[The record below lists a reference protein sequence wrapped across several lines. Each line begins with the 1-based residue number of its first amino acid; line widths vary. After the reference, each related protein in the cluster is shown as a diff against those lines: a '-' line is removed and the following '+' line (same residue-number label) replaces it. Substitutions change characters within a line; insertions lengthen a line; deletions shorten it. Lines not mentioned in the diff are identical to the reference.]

1 MEKQYK
7 RLNNIVGWIVLFVA
21 VLSYYLTLEPSN
33 SFWDCGEFIAASQ
46 KLMVVHPPG
55 APLFLM
61 IGRLFTLLAGGNPE
75 MVPVMVNLMSALC
88 TAFSM
93 MFLCWITTYFARKIV
108 APRGSELTSGKIN
121 LILACGLV
129 AGLTATFLDSIW
141 FSAVEAEVYSMSLF
155 FTALVSWLMTK
166 WDQRADEPFA
176 DRYLIL
182 IVFLMGCSIF
192 VHWLNLLTIPALGF
206 IYYFR
211 RYPRSTSKGMLATFV
226 ISIVIILFFLEGIIT
241 GLVDLMASVELKFVN
256 VMGFGFN
263 TGMLISVALFLVA
276 LVTSLAY
283 TYRPKNNLLKMIA
296 IGAAGAF
303 VALALFSADSG
314 GMLVKRVFVFALVG
328 GLVGYLGKR
337 DTRLLNNLIWAF
349 TFVMIG
355 YSTLLTTVIRAN
367 ANPIINMNSP
377 KDIVSLASYLHRDQ
391 YGSRPL
397 LKGVLYTE
405 KPTDVAYTGWRYQK
419 GETQYDKTGQRFE
432 YTYEGANQVLFPRIY
447 DSDHKDGYERWLGL
461 RKNQKPT
468 YFDNI
473 RFFFKYQLNHMYFR
487 YLFWNFVGRQN
498 DEQGYGVGDPDN
510 GNWISGVG
518 FIDNMRLGDQ
528 SFIPESDKNHPA
540 RNTFYFIPL
549 LLAIMGLAYQVVK
562 DRKGWFV
569 VFLLFFFMGMAL
581 IIYGNSPPV
590 EPRERDYIF
599 AGSFW
604 AFSIWVGLSVLFI
617 HDLIA
622 SFGGGKGES
631 VLNENDETIGA
642 VTSNLKQKVAP
653 TKFKVSSAGTFVG
666 IALALMAPFLLAF
679 NGWDDHDRSDR
690 YAARDFAANYL
701 NSCAPNAILFTQG
714 DNDTYPLWYAQEVEG
729 IRTDVRIVNLSL
741 LGVDWY
747 INQIQRRVD
756 DADPVKTILT
766 PDKIRGGLR
775 DMVMHAP
782 DERIAP
788 EGRYINLTDI
798 IKFLGNDKYMRQS
811 SSGDKMATY
820 PTQTFSIPV
829 DKAAVLQN
837 GTVHPNDAGKI
848 VDKLEWKMPRRSLL
862 KNDLMVLDIVAAN
875 AFERPIYFAI
885 SVDRNSYLGL
895 QKYFQLEGLTYR
907 IVPIPSEKPQAA
919 LMGRVQTEIMY
930 DNLMNK
936 FSFGNVNQEGVM
948 VNTDI
953 KRLLFNM
960 KNTYVELAEALV
972 SEGKRA
978 KAIEVL
984 DRCQAET
991 FYPGM
996 EYDFYLFTV
1005 IAAYYDAGGLKKGNE
1020 LMDKVVDQVVEEL
1033 NFIERGVSAADRK
1046 FYKKDRERYLAV
1058 LEQFVK
1064 IATSEKQLD
1073 MARSIADRMQPFR

>member
-7 RLNNIVGWIVLFVA
+7 SLNNIAGWIVFFIAIV
-21 VLSYYLTLEPSN
+21 SYYLTLEPSN

-75 MVPVMVNLMSALC
+75 LVPVMVNLMSALC

-108 APRGSELTSGKIN
+108 CPRGSEIDASKMQ
-121 LILACGLV
+121 LIIGAGVV

-155 FTALVSWLMTK
+155 FTALVTWLMTK

-211 RYPRSTSKGMLATFV
+211 RYEERNLRGMAATFF

-256 VMGFGFN
+256 GLGMGFN
-263 TGMLISVALFLVA
+263 TGMMISVFLFVVA
-276 LVTSLAY
+276 LVSGLAY
-283 TYRPKNNLLKMIA
+283 TYKPKNNILKFTA
-296 IGAAGAF
+296 IGASGLF
-303 VALALFSADSG
+303 VALALFSSDTG
-314 GMLVKRVFVFALVG
+314 GLFIKRVIVFALCG
-328 GLVGYLGKR
+328 GLVYLLNRR
-337 DTRLLNNLIWAF
+337 DLRMLNNLIWAF
-349 TFVMIG
+349 TFIMIG

-397 LKGVLYTE
+397 LTGVLYTE
-405 KPTDVAYTGWRYQK
+405 KPSDVEYNGWRYQK
-419 GETQYDKTGQRFE
+419 GPEKYDKTGQRFE
-432 YTYEGANQVLFPRIY
+432 YTYDEDAKKVLFPRIY
-447 DSDHKDGYERWLGL
+447 DDKHKAGYERWLGL

-498 DEQGYGVGDPDN
+498 DEQGLGVGDPEN
-510 GNWISGVG
+510 GNWISGIG

-528 SFIPESDKNHPA
+528 SYIPESDKNQPT
-540 RNTFYFIPL
+540 RNAFYFIPL
-549 LLAIMGLAYQVVK
+549 LLAIMGIAYQLVK
-562 DRKGWFV
+562 DRSAWFV
-569 VFLLFFFMGMAL
+569 VFLLFFFMGIAL

-617 HDLIA
+617 HDLIC
-622 SFGGGKGES
+622 SFGRGED
-631 VLNENDETIGA
+631 DEMEISTELA
-642 VTSNLKQKVAP
+642 TKESRKLLKSPQP
-653 TKFKVSSAGTFVG
+653 KFQVSRAGTYVG
-666 IALALMAPFLLAF
+666 IGLALIAPFLLAF
-679 NGWDDHDRSDR
+679 NGWDDHDRSNR

-747 INQIQRRVD
+747 INQIQRRVEN
-756 DADPVKTILT
+756 ADPVKTILT
-766 PDKIRGGLR
+766 PDKIRGSLR
-775 DMVMHAP
+775 DMVMYAP
-782 DERIAP
+782 DSRIAP

-798 IKFLGNDKYMRQS
+798 LKFLGNDKYMRTS
-811 SSGDKMATY
+811 SAGDKMATY

-829 DKAAVLQN
+829 DKEAVLRN
-837 GTVHPNDAGKI
+837 GTVHPNDANKV
-848 VDKLEWKMPRRSLL
+848 VDKLEWEMPRRSLL

-895 QKYFQLEGLTYR
+895 EKYFQLEGLTYR
-907 IVPIPSEKPQAA
+907 VVPIQSDKSQSA
-919 LMGRVQTEIMY
+919 LVGRVQTDVMY

-953 KRLLFNM
+953 KRLLFNI
-960 KNTYVELAEALV
+960 KNTYVELSEALV
-972 SEGKRA
+972 SEGRK
-978 KAIEVL
+978 KEAIEVL
-984 DRCQAET
+984 DRCVAET
-991 FYPGM
+991 FHPRM

-1005 IAAYYDAGGLKKGNE
+1005 IAGYYDAGALKKGNE
-1020 LMDKVVDQVVEEL
+1020 IMDKVVDQVVEEL
-1033 NFIERGVSAADRK
+1033 NFIDRGVSRVDQK
-1046 FYKKDRERYLAV
+1046 FYSKDRERYMAV
-1058 LEQFVK
+1058 LEQFIK
-1064 IATSEKQLD
+1064 IASSEKQLD
-1073 MARSIADRMQPFR
+1073 MARSISDRIAPFR